1 MFYLFSL
8 QFWLTLVCRGL
19 SIERVVTS
27 FLKIHCVTSD
37 PSSISLVLVI
47 NTTDQE
53 EVGVILFSFAMHSSG
68 MSSKAQQQLEA
79 VPPLAPPPPTPSPQ
93 TVVLGD
99 GVCAFPYPWDSP
111 EAFDALV
118 VLLGGS
124 GGSPQIF
131 CGVVQ
136 PES

>member
-19 SIERVVTS
+19 SIERVVTN

-68 MSSKAQQQLEA
+68 
-79 VPPLAPPPPTPSPQ
+79 
-93 TVVLGD
+93 
-99 GVCAFPYPWDSP
+99 
-111 EAFDALV
+111 
-118 VLLGGS
+118 
-124 GGSPQIF
+124 
-131 CGVVQ
+131 
-136 PES
+136 